1 MRKLPLPRFEGQV
14 NATWLRQPGPDRDMR
29 LTTDF
34 AFVDSRGVRWE
45 APAGRVVDGA
55 SIPDALWSSLIG
67 TPYIGDYRR
76 ATVVHD
82 IACRDR
88 VRPYEEVHYM
98 LYEAMLCDGVTPDR
112 EALMY
117 TALRLFGP
125 KWRRAQARQRTQA
138 ALRDFDPRELART
151 LDHALHERTR
161 WRRTA

>member
-14 NATWLRQPGPDRDMR
+14 NATWLRQPGPD
-29 LTTDF
+29 
-34 AFVDSRGVRWE
+34 
-45 APAGRVVDGA
+45 
-55 SIPDALWSSLIG
+55 
-67 TPYIGDYRR
+67 R

-117 TALRLFGP
+117 TAVRLFGP